1 MLRSLVLILVIVNL
15 CFLAWSQGWLRQW
28 VGVHPDTQREPQRL
42 SQQLQPDRIEVLRP
56 DIRPDE
62 VSRAEAEAESAQPDP
77 SAPGATDASA
87 SGAGTE
93 AEGSPP
99 AASAP
104 ASTAPSASSGSQ
116 VAATASAESTL
127 CVEAGPFRPED
138 AAVAEASVKALL
150 PAGSWGRQSIPV
162 SGQWM
167 IYMGPYPDDELYARK
182 LAELRRF
189 KGVAFDEVK
198 RPANLAQGLS
208 LGRFTSEK
216 EAEERLSVLKQ
227 RGIRSAK
234 LITLRPAGVVQY
246 VRVTQ
251 ATVRMQVALS
261 GVKLPQGKA
270 FTACRS

>member
-1 MLRSLVLILVIVNL
+1 MLRSLVLILVIVNV

-42 SQQLQPDRIEVLRP
+42 SQQLQPERIEVLRP
-56 DIRPDE
+56 GGRPASATRSEAETARSSPSEPAPIDAPASGAG
-62 VSRAEAEAESAQPDP
+62 VGPEAEAE
-77 SAPGATDASA
+77 GM
-87 SGAGTE
+87 
-93 AEGSPP
+93 PP
-99 AASAP
+99 APPSLAAAASQA
-104 ASTAPSASSGSQ
+104 AGSTEP
-116 VAATASAESTL
+116 TL

-138 AAVAEASVKALL
+138 AAAAEQSVKAVL
-150 PAGSWGRQSIPV
+150 PSGSWGRQSIPV

-167 IYMGPYPDDELYARK
+167 IYMGPYPDEELYARK

>member
-28 VGVHPDTQREPQRL
+28 IGVHPDTQREPQRL

-56 DIRPDE
+56 NIRPDE
-62 VSRAEAEAESAQPDP
+62 GSRAEAEAAQPAP
-77 SAPGATDASA
+77 SAPAATDASA
-87 SGAGTE
+87 SGAGAE
-93 AEGSPP
+93 AEGTPP
-99 AASAP
+99 APSAP
-104 ASTAPSASSGSQ
+104 ASTDPSAASSSQ

-138 AAVAEASVKALL
+138 AAVAETSVKALL

-167 IYMGPYPDDELYARK
+167 IYMGPYPDEELYARK

-189 KGVAFDEVK
+189 KGVTFDEVK

-246 VRVTQ
+246 LRVTQ